1 MVVEIP
7 EQNFVKKDKSNVFL
21 SKRIESEGNNYVI
34 KSAEGNIIYPCEED
48 KLPLSLFKFIRHE
61 HSKLSLFNKQYLT
74 FVSPECWEDPF
85 EYASFDEYNLD
96 EGDRLFCFCTTVS
109 RSNCEESFWRRYDPT
124 CEGNYVMW
132 SLDFA
137 KLIDALS
144 NVSKNKKV
152 KFYIAPIDYRL
163 DRKTITHILNTTP
176 TTTIQQ
182 IEQLCI
188 KRKAFA
194 HENEVRIFAVINKNS
209 KIKND
214 GYFLRVPLTLAKPI
228 NNGKKINKKDLGKNS
243 ILQKIVLPP
252 YKPGHKGQYAKNE
265 YAVLQ
270 HIFNDNKRKFYE
282 KFDIK
287 IEQCHLYEVNYP
299 DTSTILNKSSKINI

>member
-1 MVVEIP
+1 MVIP
-7 EQNFVKKDKSNVFL
+7 EQNFVKKDKSSVFL
-21 SKRIESEGNNYVI
+21 SKRIESKGNNYVI

-109 RSNCEESFWRRYDPT
+109 RSHGEESFWRRYDPT

-132 SLDFA
+132 SLDFV
-137 KLIDALS
+137 KLINALS
-144 NVSKNKKV
+144 NVSKRKKV
-152 KFYIAPIDYRL
+152 TFYIALIDYSFNKETVRQ
-163 DRKTITHILNTTP
+163 ILNIKP
-176 TTTIQQ
+176 TSTLQQ

-194 HENEVRIFAVINKNS
+194 HENEARIFAVINQDS

-228 NNGKKINKKDLGKNS
+228 NNGEKINRKDLGKNS

-252 YKPGHKGQYAKNE
+252 YKPGHKGQFADHE

-287 IEQCHLYEVNYP
+287 IEQCGLYEVNYL
-299 DTSTILNKSSKINI
+299 DTSTILNKSSKIKI